1 VVTVVESEQ
10 GELFPNMRGAKD
22 SHKQESKSKPESK
35 SNGWRRR
42 AKPALIKE
50 VSASAIEQ
58 VFDYWKTTLGKR
70 DNVVLSELR
79 KAYIAEGI
87 KEYGI
92 AACLEA
98 IRGCSLSD
106 FHMGDNRQNVQYND
120 IELILRPGKIENFRE
135 IDESFN
141 DGGGKE
147 PF

>member
-1 VVTVVESEQ
+1 MVTVVESEQ
-10 GELFPNMRGAKD
+10 NELFPNMRRAED
-22 SHKQESKSKPESK
+22 SRKQESK

-50 VSASAIEQ
+50 VSSEAIEQ
-58 VFDYWKTTLGKR
+58 VFNYWKTTLGKR
-70 DNVVLSELR
+70 DNVVLSRLR
-79 KAYIAEGI
+79 EAYIAEGI

-92 AACLEA
+92 AACMEA

-135 IDESFN
+135 IAGSIN
-141 DGGGKE
+141 DGGGKD

>member
-1 VVTVVESEQ
+1 MVESEQ
-10 GELFPNMRGAKD
+10 GELFPNMRGAED
-22 SHKQESKSKPESK
+22 SHKPESK

-50 VSASAIEQ
+50 VSPAAIEQ
-58 VFDYWKTTLGKR
+58 VFIYWKTTLGKR
-70 DNVVLSELR
+70 DNVVLSRLR
-79 KAYIAEGI
+79 EAYIAEGI

-92 AACLEA
+92 TACLEA

>member
-1 VVTVVESEQ
+1 MESEQ
-10 GELFPNMRGAKD
+10 GELFPNMRGAED
-22 SHKQESKSKPESK
+22 SHKPESK

-50 VSASAIEQ
+50 VSPAAIEQ
-58 VFDYWKTTLGKR
+58 VFIYWKTTLGKR
-70 DNVVLSELR
+70 DNVVLSRLR
-79 KAYIAEGI
+79 EAYIAEGI

-92 AACLEA
+92 TACLEA

>member
-1 VVTVVESEQ
+1 MVTVVESEQ
-10 GELFPNMRGAKD
+10 GELFPNMRRTED
-22 SHKQESKSKPESK
+22 SHKPESK

-42 AKPALIKE
+42 AKTALIKE
-50 VSASAIEQ
+50 VSPEAIEQ
-58 VFDYWKTTLGKR
+58 VFVYWKTTLNKR
-70 DNVVLSELR
+70 DNVVLSRLR
-79 KAYIAEGI
+79 EAYIAEGI

-106 FHMGDNRQNVQYND
+106 FHMGSNRQNVQYND

-135 IDESFN
+135 IAESIN
-141 DGGGKE
+141 DGGGKD